1 MQNCKEELKKLN
13 NPNILMSKMYSFDE
27 VRQLLEQQR
36 SEFLNQKANQHDQA
50 VREQLKSEMLKIIA
64 GEIALTHFGKR
75 GKTSGLA
82 SAFNRINQ
90 LIIK

>member
-50 VREQLKSEMLKIIA
+50 VRGQLKSEILKIITK
-64 GEIALTHFGKR
+64 EIALTYFGKR
-75 GKTSGLA
+75 GKTSGLT
-82 SAFNRINQ
+82 SVWN
-90 LIIK
+90 LIKEL

>member
-36 SEFLNQKANQHDQA
+36 SE
-50 VREQLKSEMLKIIA
+50 VLKIITE
-64 GEIALTHFGKR
+64 EIALTHFGKR
-75 GKTSGLA
+75 GKTSGLT
-82 SAFNRINQ
+82 SAWN
-90 LIIK
+90 LIKEL